1 MRSSFV
7 GTKAQYSV
15 STRADLDT
23 KWYGATQIDNI
34 LKQELKGRQNQNIVS
49 LPAIQ
54 AIPVDENFNDAIK
67 EAQELAKE
75 GKAVLM
81 PLNINGNHWVSGVMK
96 TDKNDKDKFQFF
108 YNDSLGNEIDS
119 KVKDEMN
126 KLGIGITDLR
136 APQQKDGYNCGP
148 LTIHNLLQMGDA
160 DNFAEEELRKKL
172 LASSSSLNLQELRKD
187 HSIINAY
194 IAIKDEETKEVCKKI
209 LTIFEKLESAG
220 KAHEENNSFKR
231 FDCDSVKAAQ
241 DLAEKIKKAY
251 EDLGIVPCDLERK
264 EGDWIVRIPEACK
277 GKEVFKM
284 NPKELKE
291 LRGEIEATKTF
302 QEKKSDNGKFA
313 KKVEGERLKS
323 KSGSA
328 SHER

>member
-1 MRSSFV
+1 MKSLVNQAR
-7 GTKAQYSV
+7 YSV
-15 STRADLDT
+15 STQENLDT
-23 KWYGATQIDNI
+23 SWYSATQINNI
-34 LKQELKGRQNQNIVS
+34 LEHKLTGQDNIVS
-49 LPAIQ
+49 RK

-148 LTIHNLLQMGDA
+148 LTIHNLLQMGDV
-160 DNFAEEELRKKL
+160 DNFAEKELREKL
-172 LASSSSLNLQELRKD
+172 LTSSSSLNFQEMRKD
-187 HSIINAY
+187 HSSLNAY
-194 IAIKDEETKEVCKKI
+194 IAIRDRDTKKICEKI
-209 LTIFEKLESAG
+209 LTTFEQLESEG
-220 KAHEENNSFKR
+220 KAHEENGAFKR
-231 FDCDSVKAAQ
+231 FDCDSAKAAQ
-241 DLAEKIKKAY
+241 ELAEKIKKAY

-264 EGDWIVRIPEACK
+264 KGEWIVRIPEACK
-277 GKEVFKM
+277 GKEVFEM
-284 NPKELKE
+284 NPKDLKG
-291 LRGEIEATKTF
+291 LRGEIEATKTV
-302 QEKKSDNGKFA
+302 EKGKTHLGKFTER
-313 KKVEGERLKS
+313 VEAERKNGRETS
-323 KSGSA
+323 TA
-328 SHER
+328 SHEH